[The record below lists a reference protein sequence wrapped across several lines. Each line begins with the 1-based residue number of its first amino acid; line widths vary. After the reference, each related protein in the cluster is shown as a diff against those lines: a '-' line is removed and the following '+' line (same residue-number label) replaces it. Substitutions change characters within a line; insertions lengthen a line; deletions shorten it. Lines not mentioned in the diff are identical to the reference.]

1 MNMAVS
7 TIPEPIVKNKQ
18 IGILNFNNAETL
30 RIPVGRITGANDY
43 INIVVSNA
51 NQNVFSVVARGAVTH
66 IRDLGGT
73 GVTVSTDGTDTI
85 ISKSNGNFWGSTLVI
100 VTANFNLSCGG

>member
-1 MNMAVS
+1 MAVS

-30 RIPVGRITGANDY
+30 RIPIGRVTGVNDY

-51 NQNVFSVVARGAVTH
+51 NQDVLSMIARGSTTI
-66 IRDLGGT
+66 IRNIGNT
-73 GVTVSTDGTDTI
+73 PVTVSSDGTDAI
-85 ISKSNGNFWGSTLVI
+85 ISKSEGVFWGSTLVI

>member
-1 MNMAVS
+1 MAVS

-30 RIPVGRITGANDY
+30 RIPIGRVTGVNDY

-51 NQNVFSVVARGAVTH
+51 NQNVFSIIGRGASTQ

-73 GVTVSTDGTDTI
+73 GVTVASDGTDAV
-85 ISKSNGNFWGSTLVI
+85 ISKSNGTFWGSTLVI